1 MKWMRE
7 RDALLAQTLAFVQ
20 SVAGRKDDAGMA
32 RLATAELGKTPE
44 PAKTVES
51 SKTAELTKT
60 SELSKTAGPAKPG
73 IEAAKVQ
80 AASIE
85 PIKIAEPQSVAPAA
99 RPIVP
104 SASEMQNEIRARVAS
119 FRAHQERFTREREQ
133 YFSATLARLRA
144 AINELPPQRPEK

>member
-20 SVAGRKDDAGMA
+20 SVAGRKDDAGMVGFA
-32 RLATAELGKTPE
+32 AAE
-44 PAKTVES
+44 PAKT
-51 SKTAELTKT
+51 TA
-60 SELSKTAGPAKPG
+60 PAKP
-73 IEAAKVQ
+73 ETEVAKVRT
-80 AASIE
+80 APVEAVK
-85 PIKIAEPQSVAPAA
+85 PAEPQPSALVP

-144 AINELPPQRPEK
+144 AINELPPQRLEK

>member
-32 RLATAELGKTPE
+32 GFATAEPAKTPE
-44 PAKTVES
+44 PA
-51 SKTAELTKT
+51 
-60 SELSKTAGPAKPG
+60 KTAGPAKPG
-73 IEAAKVQ
+73 IEAAMVQ
-80 AASIE
+80 TAPVE
-85 PIKIAEPQSVAPAA
+85 PSKIAEPQPAAPAP
-99 RPIVP
+99 RLIVP

>member
-32 RLATAELGKTPE
+32 RLASAEPGKTPE
-44 PAKTVES
+44 PA
-51 SKTAELTKT
+51 
-60 SELSKTAGPAKPG
+60 KTAGPAKPG
-73 IEAAKVQ
+73 IEAAKIH

-85 PIKIAEPQSVAPAA
+85 PVKIAEPQSVAPAP

-133 YFSATLARLRA
+133 YFSTTLARLRA
-144 AINELPPQRPEK
+144 AINELPPPRPEK

>member
-20 SVAGRKDDAGMA
+20 SVAGRKDDAGMVGFA
-32 RLATAELGKTPE
+32 AAE
-44 PAKTVES
+44 PAKTTES
-51 SKTAELTKT
+51 
-60 SELSKTAGPAKPG
+60 AKPET
-73 IEAAKVQ
+73 EAAKVR
-80 AASIE
+80 AAPVE
-85 PIKIAEPQSVAPAA
+85 AVKIAEPQPSATVPQ
-99 RPIVP
+99 PIAP

>member
-20 SVAGRKDDAGMA
+20 SVAGRKDDAGMVG
-32 RLATAELGKTPE
+32 LATAE
-44 PAKTVES
+44 PAKTAGLA
-51 SKTAELTKT
+51 KP
-60 SELSKTAGPAKPG
+60 AGPAKPG
-73 IEAAKVQ
+73 IEAAMVQ
-80 AASIE
+80 AAPVE
-85 PIKIAEPQSVAPAA
+85 PAKMAAPQPSATVP

-144 AINELPPQRPEK
+144 AINELPPQRREK

>member
-32 RLATAELGKTPE
+32 GFATGEPGKTELAKTELAKTELAT
-44 PAKTVES
+44 
-51 SKTAELTKT
+51 TAEPPR
-60 SELSKTAGPAKPG
+60 TAQPAKPE
-73 IEAAKVQ
+73 IEAAKVW
-80 AASIE
+80 AAPVE
-85 PIKIAEPQSVAPAA
+85 PAKIAGSGPAGPTP
-99 RPIVP
+99 RPVVS

-119 FRAHQERFTREREQ
+119 FRAHQERFNREREQ

-144 AINELPPQRPEK
+144 TLNELQPQRREK